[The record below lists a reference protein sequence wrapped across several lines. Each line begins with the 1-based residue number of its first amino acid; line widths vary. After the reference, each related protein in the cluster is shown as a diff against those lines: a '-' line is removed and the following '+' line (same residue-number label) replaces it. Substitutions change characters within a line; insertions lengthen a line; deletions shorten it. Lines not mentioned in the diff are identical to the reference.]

1 MPADSALRAAVA
13 ERSRTPVV
21 WLSRL
26 PQFLVPA
33 LMVALL
39 LVGLVAPLV
48 VAVVAL
54 VVIIAFV
61 GWLAFLSWPVLAP
74 PQRGMRI
81 VAIAILVVA
90 LVGRLGGWL

>member
-1 MPADSALRAAVA
+1 M
-13 ERSRTPVV
+13 V

-26 PQFLVPA
+26 PQFLVPT
-33 LMVALL
+33 LMVTLL

-54 VVIIAFV
+54 VVIIVFIA
-61 GWLAFLSWPVLAP
+61 WLAFLSWPVLAP